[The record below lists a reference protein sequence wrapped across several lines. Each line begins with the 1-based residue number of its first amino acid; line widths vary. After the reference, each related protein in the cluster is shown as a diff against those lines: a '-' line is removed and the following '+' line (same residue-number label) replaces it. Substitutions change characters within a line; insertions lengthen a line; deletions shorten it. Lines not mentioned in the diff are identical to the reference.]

1 MKFLQLSVYAALG
14 LTLLGGCGSSSTT
27 APSSTPQSTGPRS
40 EKSPDDEMNE
50 LMVKAMTLSPAEKK
64 EQGPAMLARMM
75 ELRSKVSDETRKRLD
90 GLMFAANTES
100 SGIISRT
107 SESSR
112 QADSA
117 PVRNPTASRDRSE
130 VANEVPPTAGNRPP
144 TALDTP
150 PAISPEVLPQ
160 PREK

>member
-75 ELRSKVSDETRKRLD
+75 ELRGKVSDETRKRLD
-90 GLMFAANTES
+90 GLMFTSIDQSAGA
-100 SGIISRT
+100 SRT
-107 SESSR
+107 AEASIRS
-112 QADSA
+112 DSA
-117 PVRNPTASRDRSE
+117 SIRIPTASRDRSE